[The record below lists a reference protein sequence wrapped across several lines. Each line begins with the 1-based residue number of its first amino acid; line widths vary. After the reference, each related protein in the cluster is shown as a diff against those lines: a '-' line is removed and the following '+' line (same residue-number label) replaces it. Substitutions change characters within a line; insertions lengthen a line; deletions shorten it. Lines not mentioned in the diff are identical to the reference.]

1 MVSLVKLFGA
11 VSGIV
16 SIQTHLKGAFG
27 FNGFLG
33 PDFLFVEDIWYDV
46 QKRSVS
52 ILSSISLSQYK
63 EYNPSSLC
71 VVPSSNDTYY
81 TTLMGLKLTKY

>member
-1 MVSLVKLFGA
+1 MYRILVRKPQLFILGIPTETRKIPKLKTRPKL
-11 VSGIV
+11 
-16 SIQTHLKGAFG
+16 Q
-27 FNGFLG
+27 
-33 PDFLFVEDIWYDV
+33 
-46 QKRSVS
+46 
-52 ILSSISLSQYK
+52 SQYK